1 MGIIEYEHMRR
12 CGRDMAQIIEHCYK
26 AREASVRGVCYV
38 GSEQVCGSA
47 QVAEHHMPW
56 PQRWG
61 FTVASAPAN
70 GAADPMALGPQRH
83 LLGKPGLADAG
94 RPADRHYLPM
104 APSSDVQEL
113 H

>member
-1 MGIIEYEHMRR
+1 
-12 CGRDMAQIIEHCYK
+12 MAQIIEHCYK

-38 GSEQVCGSA
+38 GGEQVCRSV

-56 PQRWG
+56 PQRRG

-70 GAADPMALGPQRH
+70 GDADPMALGPQRH

-104 APSSDVQEL
+104 APSNDVQEL